1 MVQTGRGKVQT
12 QNDTAKFTAG
22 KAQCGAV
29 ATCGSEVEC
38 SAYCPVATGP
48 DASGLTKRLRVNATI
63 AATSSY

>member
-22 KAQCGAV
+22 KAECGAV

-38 SAYCPVATGP
+38 SAYCPWQRDQMLLVSPKDFVSTP
-48 DASGLTKRLRVNATI
+48 Q
-63 AATSSY
+63 